1 MIQHPNTITRRIR
14 RGAAMLALLLPLP
27 ALADEVN
34 VYTER
39 QEVFLRDIFTAFTAA
54 TGTKVNVLYLDKG
67 SVERLASEG
76 EHTVADLVIVADVGR
91 VQALEDADLT
101 QPLDPGLLA
110 KGSVPVRMRPERRH
124 WAPLTRRLRVLFVRE
139 DDPTAIVDFSE
150 LAEPEW
156 RDGLCLRSGF
166 HPYNIA
172 LFANYLGLHGE
183 EEAQSWISGIKAN
196 LARRPQGNDRAQIKG
211 VANGQCRAAVANLYY
226 YYKML
231 NSDKEDER
239 RAAQSV
245 RWLPLRVDASG
256 AHANISAAAIAKYSK
271 RPAAAGRLLEFML
284 SAEAQRM
291 YATANYELPIRPNVA
306 MPAELEQANAVAAN
320 ALSLDDIARL
330 RSAAAELVEEAGFD
344 D

>member
-1 MIQHPNTITRRIR
+1 MNCYPDIILR
-14 RGAAMLALLLPLP
+14 RGLAVLALLLPLP

-54 TGTKVNVLYLDKG
+54 TGTKVNVLYLKG
-67 SVERLASEG
+67 VAERLASEG
-76 EHTVADLVIVADVGR
+76 EHTVADLVLVADVGQ
-91 VQALEDADLT
+91 VKALEYAGLT
-101 QPLDPGLLA
+101 QPFDPGLLDA
-110 KGSVPVRMRPERRH
+110 GSVPVSMRPGRRSH

-139 DDPTAIVDFSE
+139 DDPTAIADFSA

-156 RDGLCLRSGF
+156 EGGLCMRSGL

-172 LFANYLGLHGE
+172 LFANYLGLHGV
-183 EEAQSWISGIKAN
+183 AATQSWISGIKAN
-196 LARRPQGNDRAQIKG
+196 LARKPQGNDRAQIKG

-226 YYKML
+226 YHKML

-239 RAAQSV
+239 QAARNV

-256 AHANISAAAIAKYSK
+256 AHVNISAAVIAKYSK

-284 SAEAQRM
+284 SAEAQSM
-291 YATANYELPIRPNVA
+291 YATANYELPIRPDVA
-306 MPAELEQANAVAAN
+306 MPAELEQANEVIAN
-320 ALSLDDIARL
+320 VLSLDDIALL
-330 RSAAAELVEEAGFD
+330 RSVTAGLVEEAGFD

>member
-1 MIQHPNTITRRIR
+1 MDRCSSLIIQLLRC
-14 RGAAMLALLLPLP
+14 GLALLLPLP

-39 QEVFLRDIFTAFTAA
+39 QEVFLRDIFTAFTATTA
-54 TGTKVNVLYLDKG
+54 IKVNVLYLDKG

-91 VQALEDADLT
+91 VQALEDAGLT
-101 QPLDPGLLA
+101 QPLEPGLLDA
-110 KGSVPVRMRPERRH
+110 VSVPVSMRPQRRH

-139 DDPTAIVDFSE
+139 DDPTAIADFSE
-150 LAEPEW
+150 LAAPEW
-156 RDGLCLRSGF
+156 EGGLCMRSGF

-183 EEAQSWISGIKAN
+183 DDARSWINGVRAN
-196 LARRPQGNDRAQIKG
+196 LARKPQGNDRAQIKG
-211 VANGQCRAAVANLYY
+211 VANGRCRAAVANLYY

-231 NSDKEDER
+231 NSDNEAER
-239 RAAQSV
+239 RAAQGV

-256 AHANISAAAIAKYSK
+256 AHANISGAAIARHSK
-271 RPAAAGRLLEFML
+271 RPQAAAQLLEFML
-284 SAEAQRM
+284 SPEAQRM
-291 YATANYELPIRPNVA
+291 YASANYELPIRSDVS
-306 MPAELEQANAVAAN
+306 MPAELEQANEVSAN
-320 ALSLDDIARL
+320 SLSLDDIARL

>member
-1 MIQHPNTITRRIR
+1 MNCCPDIILR
-14 RGAAMLALLLPLP
+14 RGLAVLALLLPLP

-54 TGTKVNVLYLDKG
+54 TDIKINVLYLDKG

-91 VQALEDADLT
+91 MQALEYAGLT

-110 KGSVPVRMRPERRH
+110 KGSVPVRMRPERSH

-139 DDPTAIVDFSE
+139 DDPTAIADFSE

-172 LFANYLGLHGE
+172 LFANYLGLHGV
-183 EEAQSWISGIKAN
+183 EATQSWISGIKAN
-196 LARRPQGNDRAQIKG
+196 LARKPQGNDRAQIKG

-239 RAAQSV
+239 QAAQNV

-256 AHANISAAAIAKYSK
+256 AHANISGAAIAKHSP
-271 RPAAAGRLLEFML
+271 RPAAAARLLEFML

-291 YATANYELPIRPNVA
+291 YASANYELPIRPDVS
-306 MPAELEQANAVAAN
+306 MPAELEQANEVIAN

-330 RSAAAELVEEAGFD
+330 RSAAADLVEEAGFD

>member
-1 MIQHPNTITRRIR
+1 MNHLPIIRKRLR
-14 RGAAMLALLLPLP
+14 RGLMALALLLPLP
-27 ALADEVN
+27 ALANEVN

-39 QEVFLRDIFTAFTAA
+39 QEVFLRDIFTAFTVA

-91 VQALEDADLT
+91 VQALEDAGLT

-110 KGSVPVRMRPERRH
+110 AGSVPVNMRPARRH

-139 DDPTAIVDFSE
+139 DDPTAIADFSA
-150 LAEPEW
+150 LAEPAW
-156 RDGLCLRSGF
+156 RDSLCLRSGF

-183 EEAQSWISGIKAN
+183 EAAQSWIRGIKAN
-196 LARRPQGNDRAQIKG
+196 LARKPQGNDRAQIKG

-226 YYKML
+226 YHKML
-231 NSDKEDER
+231 NSDKEAER
-239 RAAQSV
+239 QAAQNV

-256 AHANISAAAIAKYSK
+256 AHANISGAAIAKHSP
-271 RPAAAGRLLEFML
+271 RPAAAARLLEFML

-291 YATANYELPIRPNVA
+291 YASANYELPIRPDVS
-306 MPAELEQANAVAAN
+306 MPAELEQANEVIAN
-320 ALSLDDIARL
+320 SLPLDDIARL
-330 RSAAAELVEEAGFD
+330 RGAAADLVEEAGFD